1 MGAKAGRAQHEAD
14 AIARRYRAEAVSTF
28 RIIVM
33 PYELGRLRDGVGR
46 GPERLLELGAED
58 ALGAAG
64 AEVGTDVL
72 EFTGRYS
79 SEVNTSFDLIAQVS
93 DRVAAARAADEFPVV
108 LSGSCFAAVG
118 VMAGLEEASPGV
130 VWFDAHGDF
139 NTPDSTVFGYFDG
152 MGTAILTGEA
162 WPSMRAAVPGAG
174 PISQDALV
182 LAGARDFDE
191 GEERR
196 LRESRIVHLAPA
208 QLDDGAALVEAVEAI
223 GPSGLYLHVD
233 LDVLDPED
241 GRANIY
247 SSPGGVRAERLEA
260 LVGELLD
267 RFPVRAMSLTAYDPE
282 ADSEGKVPRVAMR
295 LLRRLAESR
304 SSAR

>member
-79 SEVNTSFDLIAQVS
+79 SEVNTSFDLIAQMS

-162 WPSMRAAVPGAG
+162 WPSMRASVPGAG

-247 SSPGGVRAERLEA
+247 SSPGGVRAKRLEA

>member
-1 MGAKAGRAQHEAD
+1 M
-14 AIARRYRAEAVSTF
+14 STF
-28 RIIVM
+28 RVIVM
-33 PYELGRLRDGVGR
+33 PYELGRLREGVGR
-46 GPERLLELGAED
+46 GPEHLLEQGAED
-58 ALGAAG
+58 ALRSAG
-64 AEVGTDVL
+64 AEVETDVL

-79 SEVNTSFDLIAQVS
+79 SEVNTSFDLIGQVS
-93 DRVAAARAADEFPVV
+93 ERVTAARAAGEFPVV

-118 VMAGLEEASPGV
+118 VMAGLEESTPGV

-162 WPSMRAAVPGAG
+162 WPAMRAAVPGAG

-191 GEERR
+191 GEEKR
-196 LRESRIVHLAPA
+196 LRESRIVQLAPER
-208 QLDDGAALVEAVEAI
+208 LDDATALVEAVEAI

-241 GRANIY
+241 GRVNVY
-247 SSPGGVRAERLEA
+247 SAPGGVRAERLET
-260 LVGELLD
+260 LVGELVE
-267 RFPVRAMSLTAYDPE
+267 RFPVRAMSVTAYDPE
-282 ADSEGKVPRVAMR
+282 ADSEGKVPPVAMR
-295 LLRRLAESR
+295 LLQRLAEAR
-304 SSAR
+304 SSAH